1 MPATPSTK
9 TAGLEDLLVSREFH
23 SLTRSK
29 NKVSLILTLGIL
41 AVYFGF
47 IFLIAF
53 RKDLVGAFITDNM
66 SWGIPMGLG
75 VIAAAW
81 VLTGI
86 YVFWANRKYDVME
99 EELRRRWGK

>member
-1 MPATPSTK
+1 MTTSPSSK
-9 TAGLEDLLVSREFH
+9 ASGLDDLLASPEFH
-23 SLTRSK
+23 AITRSK
-29 NKVSLILTLGIL
+29 NKVSLILTLAML

-53 RKDLVGAFITDNM
+53 RKDLVGAFISENM

-81 VLTGI
+81 ILTGV
-86 YVFWANRKYDVME
+86 YVLWANRKYDVMVE
-99 EELRRRWGK
+99 ALRRKWGK